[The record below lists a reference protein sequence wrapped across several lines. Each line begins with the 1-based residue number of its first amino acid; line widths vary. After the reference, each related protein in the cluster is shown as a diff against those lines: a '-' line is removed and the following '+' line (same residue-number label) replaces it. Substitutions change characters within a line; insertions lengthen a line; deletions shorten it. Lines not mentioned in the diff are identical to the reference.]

1 MTSILRMAQCLSM
14 ITEQI
19 KVLFKMEA
27 QWYESSLQEAGVSIC
42 AGGGPVVQ
50 YVYWPAAVVYFAE

>member
-1 MTSILRMAQCLSM
+1 
-14 ITEQI
+14 
-19 KVLFKMEA
+19 MEA

-50 YVYWPAAVVYFAE
+50 YVYWPAAVAYFAE